1 MGIVIFDISTSL
13 DGYITA
19 AHQTAEV
26 PMGPGGDVVHD
37 WAFGND
43 EANAAY
49 LRTAGAST
57 GAVICGRTTY
67 DTSLPWWE
75 ANGPTG
81 EQRKPVVVVT
91 HSVPADVPADSVYRF
106 VTDGPQAALDA
117 ARAAAGD
124 ADVTIMGGAEVGRQF
139 LSAGLVDELSLHV
152 APVVF
157 GGGTRLFGEAE
168 DHLRL
173 TLADCLATPT
183 AVHLRY
189 RVQAV
194 DADRA

>member
-19 AHQTAEV
+19 ANQTAEV
-26 PMGPGGDVVHD
+26 PMGPGGDAVHD

-67 DTSLPWWE
+67 TTSLPWWQ
-75 ANGPTG
+75 ATGPTG
-81 EQRKPVVVVT
+81 EQRKPVIVLT
-91 HSVPADVPADSVYRF
+91 HTVPADVPADSVYRF

-117 ARAAAGD
+117 AREAAGN
-124 ADVTIMGGAEVGRQF
+124 ADVTIMGGADIGRQF
-139 LSAGLVDELSLHV
+139 LAAGLVDELSLHV

-157 GGGTRLFGEAE
+157 GGGTRLFGDQPE
-168 DHLRL
+168 HL
-173 TLADCLATPT
+173 TLTLLGCVPTPT

-189 RVQAV
+189 RVGSTGS
-194 DADRA
+194 

>member
-26 PMGPGGDVVHD
+26 PMGPGGDAVHD

-43 EANAAY
+43 DVNAEY

-67 DTSLPWWE
+67 DTSLPWWG
-75 ANGPTG
+75 ADGPTG

-91 HSVPADVPADSVYRF
+91 HSVPADAPANGVYRF
-106 VTDGPQAALDA
+106 VADGPQAALDA
-117 ARAAAGD
+117 ARQAAGD
-124 ADVTIMGGAEVGRQF
+124 ADVTIMGGADVGRQF

-152 APVVF
+152 APLLF
-157 GGGTRLFGEAE
+157 GGGTRLFGDLE
-168 DHLRL
+168 DHVKL
-173 TLADCLATPT
+173 TLVECIATPT

-189 RVQAV
+189 KV
-194 DADRA
+194 

>member
-19 AHQTAEV
+19 ANQTAEV
-26 PMGPGGDVVHD
+26 PMGPGGDAVHD

-43 EANAAY
+43 EANAEY

-67 DTSLPWWE
+67 DTSLPWWG
-75 ANGPTG
+75 ADGPTG
-81 EQRKPVVVVT
+81 EQRKPVIVIT
-91 HSVPADVPADSVYRF
+91 HAVPTDAPAGGVYRF
-106 VTDGPQAALDA
+106 VTGGPQAALDA
-117 ARAAAGD
+117 AREAAGD

-152 APVVF
+152 APLLF
-157 GGGTRLFGEAE
+157 GGGTRLFGDLES
-168 DHLRL
+168 HVKL
-173 TLADCLATPT
+173 TLVDCLATPT
-183 AVHLRY
+183 AIHLRY
-189 RVQAV
+189 RV
-194 DADRA
+194 